1 MFSDRII
8 LSSWNKFL
16 RFVLHFVVLR
26 CDHNEW
32 LVRINLPLKPISI
45 GFELGRLKLVFLLL
59 RWQKED
65 TRKMFNFFYRN
76 IVRRSLSTCS
86 KHVSEFSPVWSSL

>member
-16 RFVLHFVVLR
+16 WFVLHFVVLR

-59 RWQKED
+59 RWQKEEEGRHKKD
-65 TRKMFNFFYRN
+65 VQFHLQEYCAPIFEHMF
-76 IVRRSLSTCS
+76 
-86 KHVSEFSPVWSSL
+86 